1 MIEEMAKGQKYVPD
15 FGYSSPRRTRA
26 VCNNPA
32 FMDHK
37 LHRVGWFKV
46 RYDTDGLPGWLVEK
60 RCVNCGLAFDSA
72 LYLGPKEMGE

>member
-1 MIEEMAKGQKYVPD
+1 MIDDMEKNQKYTPD
-15 FGYSSPRRTRA
+15 FGYSSPERTKTA
-26 VCNNPA
+26 CVNPA

-60 RCVNCGLAFDSA
+60 RCVNCGLAFDTA
-72 LYLGPKEMGE
+72 FYPVKKGK

>member
-1 MIEEMAKGQKYVPD
+1 MLDDLEKNQKYTPD
-15 FGYSSPRRTRA
+15 FGYSSPERTKA
-26 VCNNPA
+26 VCVNPV

-60 RCVNCGLAFDSA
+60 RCVNCGLAFDTA
-72 LYLGPKEMGE
+72 FYPVKKGA